1 MTMPSTS
8 TPEVPN
14 IPVPAAVQ
22 PPQPATPPAPAPATP
37 PVGAGVSSGQLELG
51 AVAAGAT
58 PVARIPTRKLVADA
72 DEDLPNDADL
82 IEMSP
87 ALLKKRLE
95 RFSRKQLRDR
105 FGTEDMDAVK
115 KDLDELATL
124 RAEAEQRRMASL
136 TETEQLREQ
145 VMAATRRA
153 EQAEQ
158 RAEQVMTERVVA
170 EQDQSVMAIMKQHI
184 NPRYLKHE
192 SRNLAEYVSGLS
204 EAELADPEATI
215 EAWCKQ
221 AISEDP
227 ALGIPQQQPEAAPG
241 AALQP
246 APGTPVRPAVPVPV
260 SNGANVQRPGQAS
273 PGGAQGPASTYA
285 PGRSNSASDREW
297 RELKRAN
304 NWNF

>member
-8 TPEVPN
+8 TPETAINSAPVVPVQ
-14 IPVPAAVQ
+14 PPPSPTPAAVPAA
-22 PPQPATPPAPAPATP
+22 PG
-37 PVGAGVSSGQLELG
+37 VGGSNGQLEL
-51 AVAAGAT
+51 AAAAALAN

-72 DEDLPNDADL
+72 DEELPADADL

-95 RFSRKQLRDR
+95 RFTRKQLRDR

-124 RAEAEQRRMASL
+124 RAENEQRRMASL

-145 VMAATRRA
+145 VGQAQRRA
-153 EQAEQ
+153 EAAEA
-158 RAEQVMTERVVA
+158 RAEQIQTERVVA
-170 EQDQSVMAIMKQHI
+170 EQDQTVTALMKQHI

-192 SRNLAEYVSGLS
+192 SRNLAEYISTLS
-204 EAELADPEATI
+204 DAELADPEATI

-227 ALGIPQQQPEAAPG
+227 ALAIPQAAAEPPVVPVQPPSNVAAI
-241 AALQP
+241 
-246 APGTPVRPAVPVPV
+246 RPPVPVPV
-260 SNGANVQRPGQAS
+260 SNGANVQRPSAAS
-273 PGGAQGPASTYA
+273 PGGVQGPAGTYA
-285 PGRSNSASDREW
+285 PGHPNTASPQEW
-297 RELKRAN
+297 RDYKRAN